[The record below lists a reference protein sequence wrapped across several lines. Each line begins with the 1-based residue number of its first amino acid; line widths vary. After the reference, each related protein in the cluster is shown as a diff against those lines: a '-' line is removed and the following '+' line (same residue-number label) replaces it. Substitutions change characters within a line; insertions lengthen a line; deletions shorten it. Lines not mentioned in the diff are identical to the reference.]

1 MISLYQNVLDSGFR
15 KPFGNVNRWFTTI
28 VNQPQVKKVVGAI
41 KLAEKMAQFDAK
53 KFAEMQKE
61 TGAGSGKK
69 DNKKEK
75 KEKPA
80 QQPKQEKKK
89 KEATPAAEE
98 DEPLL
103 PAEPKKDP
111 MAAVP
116 KGNFDMDDFKRFYS
130 NNDEDKSIPYFWEK
144 FDKENY
150 SIWRCDYK
158 YNDELT
164 MVFMSCNLIGGM
176 FQRLEKLR
184 KYAFASVCLFGENN
198 SSGISGIWVWR
209 GKDLVFELSEDWQ
222 IDYSSYAWKKLDPD
236 AAETKD
242 LVTQYF
248 SWTGNDLEGRKFNQG
263 KIYK

>member
-1 MISLYQNVLDSGFR
+1 MG
-15 KPFGNVNRWFTTI
+15 GNVNRWFTTI

-69 DNKKEK
+69 DNKK
-75 KEKPA
+75 
-80 QQPKQEKKK
+80 QEKEK

-116 KGNFDMDDFKRFYS
+116 KGNFDMDDFKLFYS

-150 SIWRCDYK
+150 SIWR
-158 YNDELT
+158 
-164 MVFMSCNLIGGM
+164 
-176 FQRLEKLR
+176 
-184 KYAFASVCLFGENN
+184 
-198 SSGISGIWVWR
+198 
-209 GKDLVFELSEDWQ
+209 
-222 IDYSSYAWKKLDPD
+222 
-236 AAETKD
+236 
-242 LVTQYF
+242 
-248 SWTGNDLEGRKFNQG
+248 
-263 KIYK
+263 